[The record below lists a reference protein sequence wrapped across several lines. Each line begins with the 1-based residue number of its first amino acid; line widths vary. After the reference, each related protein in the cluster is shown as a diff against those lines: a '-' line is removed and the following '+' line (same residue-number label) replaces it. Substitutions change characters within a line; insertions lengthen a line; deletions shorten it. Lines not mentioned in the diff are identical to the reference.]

1 MLRPSREPAREPGRA
16 ESEPADGAMIQS
28 LFIMASTGEVI
39 IEKHWRGV
47 TARSVCDFFWDEV
60 NKHPN
65 KADVPPILYTAKYYL
80 VNVKRDDLFLIAAL
94 TTESPPLFVI
104 EFLHRVFDIFK
115 ARAARAARYTP
126 SRSRPALRR
135 DPVCCRVG

>member
-1 MLRPSREPAREPGRA
+1 
-16 ESEPADGAMIQS
+16 MIQS